1 MDHTKI
7 VPADLDFLR
16 RELSVRGLGFVVA
29 LSVFVGKYEYEGP
42 MFAQVYPLRSAGGTS
57 VLDIPEG

>member
-7 VPADLDFLR
+7 GTAYLNFPR

-29 LSVFVGKYEYEGP
+29 LLVCLGIGFRVRLQGGQSSCSENDFVSV
-42 MFAQVYPLRSAGGTS
+42 T
-57 VLDIPEG
+57 